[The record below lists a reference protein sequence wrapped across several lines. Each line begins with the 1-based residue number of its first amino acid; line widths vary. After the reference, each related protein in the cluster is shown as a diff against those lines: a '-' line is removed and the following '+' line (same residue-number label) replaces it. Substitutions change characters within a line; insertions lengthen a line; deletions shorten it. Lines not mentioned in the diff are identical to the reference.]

1 MPTRTTLTC
10 AHPRQLLPEI
20 SSRITESEF
29 GGLRIRI
36 DGPGIAVVSSPR
48 IGTPAWSPTDD
59 QRPQPGSPKSLKLG
73 PPPLVAFRRVYGAG
87 AHQAGADGANA
98 SFGGAELQAIAE
110 CGCRHASN
118 AATRH
123 EPPDR
128 LFDGPSTRRTS
139 PLPAPVQSTLNT
151 RRTVKA
157 ATTRAGSDF
166 PPSSGLRVR
175 LRREDRL
182 FFGQRA
188 ANRLRRAQR
197 STAANQRADLAA
209 VRARIQR
216 RKQYL
221 CRRAM

>member
-1 MPTRTTLTC
+1 MRMSTR
-10 AHPRQLLPEI
+10 
-20 SSRITESEF
+20 
-29 GGLRIRI
+29 
-36 DGPGIAVVSSPR
+36 
-48 IGTPAWSPTDD
+48 
-59 QRPQPGSPKSLKLG
+59 K
-73 PPPLVAFRRVYGAG
+73 
-87 AHQAGADGANA
+87 QARG
-98 SFGGAELQAIAE
+98 E
-110 CGCRHASN
+110 R
-118 AATRH
+118 TRH
-123 EPPDR
+123 EPPDP
-128 LFDGPSTRRTS
+128 LVDGPSTRRTS

-151 RRTVKA
+151 WRTVKA

-166 PPSSGLRVR
+166 PPSLRAR

-221 CRRAM
+221 CRRAMCAGSCRRRAFRLWLVAILSSSAFGGWDRRNGPRVPGHIADCGGRRRRKAGAGTSLGKCPQLPCPRFKFRACRLTVMAIHDRPRFKPMPNNAWLRSL